1 MIKIN
6 NILIT
11 FTGASGAGKSTIIKE
26 LVQRN
31 PQKYLQ
37 IPTYTTRALRLGE
50 KQGEQHYFIQK
61 EEYQKLKEKEKMLAC
76 STVENEFYGVP
87 KIDLRN
93 PIYKNKIVIIDI
105 GAKGVRQ
112 LKETYKNII
121 PIYIM
126 PPTPERI
133 KQNRNQNRLQRSI
146 EQIKY
151 AREVC
156 NWLVINDNLE
166 KSTNE
171 IEKVLQIIHKSGENV
186 ENIPAKDIEFLY
198 KKSMKNPE
206 NKSFLENF
214 YQQEKHSEEIS
225 I

>member
-6 NILIT
+6 NILVT

-87 KIDLRN
+87 KIDLNN
-93 PIYKNKIVIIDI
+93 PIYKDKFVIIDI

-112 LKETYKNII
+112 LKKTYKNVIS
-121 PIYIM
+121 IYIM

-151 AREVC
+151 AKEFC
-156 NWLVINDNLE
+156 SWLVINENLE
-166 KSTNE
+166 NAISD
-171 IEKVLQIIHKSGENV
+171 IEKMLQIIHKSGENV
-186 ENIPAKDIEFLY
+186 ERISKKDIEFLY
-198 KKSMKNPE
+198 KKSMKNSE
-206 NKSFLENF
+206 NKDFLENF
-214 YQQEKHSEEIS
+214 YEHENLSEEIT

>member
-6 NILIT
+6 NILVTI
-11 FTGASGAGKSTIIKE
+11 TGASGAGKSTIIKE
-26 LVQRN
+26 LVKRN
-31 PQKYLQ
+31 PEKYLQ
-37 IPTYTTRALRLGE
+37 IPTYTTRTLRLGE

-61 EEYQKLKEKEKMLAC
+61 EEYQKLKQKKKMLAC

-93 PIYKNKIVIIDI
+93 PIYKNKIIIIDI

-112 LKETYKNII
+112 LKKTYKNII
-121 PIYIM
+121 SIYIM

-171 IEKVLQIIHKSGENV
+171 IEKVLQIIHKSGESV
-186 ENIPAKDIEFLY
+186 EKIPHKDIEFLY
-198 KKSMKNPE
+198 KKSMKNRQKDE
-206 NKSFLENF
+206 NNYSK
-214 YQQEKHSEEIS
+214 KDKKTI
-225 I
+225 

>member
-6 NILIT
+6 NILVT

-87 KIDLRN
+87 KIDLNN
-93 PIYKNKIVIIDI
+93 PIYKDKFVIIDI

-112 LKETYKNII
+112 LKKTYKNVIS
-121 PIYIM
+121 IYIM

-151 AREVC
+151 AKEFC
-156 NWLVINDNLE
+156 SWLVINEDLE
-166 KSTNE
+166 NAISD
-171 IEKVLQIIHKSGENV
+171 IEKMLQIIHKSGENI
-186 ENIPAKDIEFLY
+186 ERISKKDIEFLY
-198 KKSMKNPE
+198 KKSMKNSE
-206 NKSFLENF
+206 NKDFLENF
-214 YQQEKHSEEIS
+214 YEYENLSEEIT

>member
-1 MIKIN
+1 
-6 NILIT
+6 
-11 FTGASGAGKSTIIKE
+11 
-26 LVQRN
+26 
-31 PQKYLQ
+31 
-37 IPTYTTRALRLGE
+37 
-50 KQGEQHYFIQK
+50 
-61 EEYQKLKEKEKMLAC
+61 
-76 STVENEFYGVP
+76 
-87 KIDLRN
+87 
-93 PIYKNKIVIIDI
+93 
-105 GAKGVRQ
+105 
-112 LKETYKNII
+112 
-121 PIYIM
+121 M

-186 ENIPAKDIEFLY
+186 EKIPHKDIEFLY
-198 KKSMKNPE
+198 KKSMKNPK

-214 YQQEKHSEEIS
+214 YQREKHSEEIS